1 MAQDNDWARDES
13 WGTVAS
19 GLRIYFSYALMTV
32 VFGLLVALI
41 SYAIASGGS
50 YKAMKSLITLTR
62 IAAAIGI
69 GLSILGIVG
78 LNKIS
83 RIPDH
88 SGARGAATGALILS
102 VIGLVIGIITLVP
115 LLGDIRVRDLG
126 SNGLWDIVA
135 RIVGLAQIFTLL
147 GALKALSEYIG
158 RQDLA
163 SQAVTVMTLIGVAV
177 CLFLLLL
184 LTGKVPVMAL
194 VLGLAA
200 LGLVIWALV
209 AFLVLLSRLA
219 RAVTKDVSLPE
230 QFS

>member
-1 MAQDNDWARDES
+1 MAENNDWAQDES

-19 GLRIYFSYALMTV
+19 GLRMYFAYALMTV
-32 VFGLLVALI
+32 VFGILVALI
-41 SYAIASGGS
+41 SYAIASGRNYS
-50 YKAMKSLITLTR
+50 AVKALITLTR
-62 IAAAIGI
+62 VAAVVGV

-83 RIPDH
+83 RVPDH

-102 VIGLVIGIITLVP
+102 VIGLVIGVITLLP
-115 LLGDIRVRDLG
+115 LFGNIRASELG
-126 SNGLWDIVA
+126 SNSVWDILA

-147 GALKALSEYIG
+147 GALKALAEYIG
-158 RQDLA
+158 RHDLA
-163 SQAVTVMTLIGVAV
+163 TQAVTVITLIGVAV

-184 LTGKVPVMAL
+184 LIGKVAVLAL
-194 VLGLAA
+194 LFGVGA

-209 AFLVLLSRLA
+209 AFLILLSRLA
-219 RAVTKDVSLPE
+219 RAVTRDVSLPA